1 MGAGTGLNCRDIAGL
16 ILLLGMQ
23 AGPNLELLQ
32 PRKKDAIR
40 VLGGADALRGM
51 TGQVL
56 ARRRIACC

>member
-1 MGAGTGLNCRDIAGL
+1 MVPWGGA
-16 ILLLGMQ
+16 Q

-51 TGQVL
+51 QGQVL
-56 ARRRIACC
+56 LTPENPIAS